1 MKQENVSLEEAKEI
15 LEEIEN
21 EKTLYSKTED
31 NENNGNKKTKSE

>member
-1 MKQENVSLEEAKEI
+1 

-31 NENNGNKKTKSE
+31 NENNGNKKTKSEWGEE